1 MSAGERALEEFN
13 SKLQEAVGQSE
24 ASKSEA
30 DRHNR
35 ILNETKFGVEH
46 LAGKLSQLKAPRPPG
61 PKPQGEISEE
71 ERILELLYLCEQKL
85 VALSEELAGK
95 DLDEIQREIE
105 DHQFRNVIEGKLP
118 TTNIRVKLP
127 SAAASGQDE
136 DEVGDDEA
144 IFSRD
149 NAKRATR
156 ELIDLQIKKKVAT
169 SSDDSKKTRKR

>member
-1 MSAGERALEEFN
+1 MSTGERALEEFDL
-13 SKLQEAVGQSE
+13 KLQESILKSE
-24 ASKSEA
+24 TAKTEA

-35 ILNETKFGVEH
+35 ILNETKSGVEH
-46 LAGKLSQLKAPRPPG
+46 LAGKLSQLKTPRPPG
-61 PKPQGEISEE
+61 PKPQGEVSEE
-71 ERILELLYLCEQKL
+71 ERILELLYQCEQKL

-105 DHQFRNVIEGKLP
+105 DQQFRVAIEGKLP

-127 SAAASGQDE
+127 SAATSGMEDDE
-136 DEVGDDEA
+136 LGDDEA

-156 ELIDLQIKKKVAT
+156 ELIDLQTKKKMAA
-169 SSDDSKKTRKR
+169 SSDDKKTRKR